1 MFSPAKNR
9 IQQKERIANI
19 AKTNP
24 TRHSQI
30 ERYFESGSSM
40 VLLRAGRGGVGDMR
54 KKVAS
59 AAVAPAISE
68 KNETLGFR
76 RPAISASNTA
86 ATVETA
92 T

>member
-1 MFSPAKNR
+1 MLSPAKKR

-19 AKTNP
+19 VKTNP

-30 ERYFESGSSM
+30 ERYFESGSSI
-40 VLLRAGRGGVGDMR
+40 VLPMGGRGGAGGMR

-59 AAVAPAISE
+59 AAVAPVISE
-68 KNETLGFR
+68 KSETPALR
-76 RPAISASNTA
+76 RPAISASNIA
-86 ATVETA
+86 AAVETA

>member
-1 MFSPAKNR
+1 MLSLAKKR
-9 IQQKERIANI
+9 SQQKERPANI

-24 TRHSQI
+24 TRHSQA
-30 ERYFESGSSM
+30 ERYFKSGSAV
-40 VLLRAGRGGVGDMR
+40 VLLTGVRAGGGDMR

-68 KNETLGFR
+68 KNETLGFS
-76 RPAISASNTA
+76 RPAASASNTA
-86 ATVETA
+86 ATVEIA